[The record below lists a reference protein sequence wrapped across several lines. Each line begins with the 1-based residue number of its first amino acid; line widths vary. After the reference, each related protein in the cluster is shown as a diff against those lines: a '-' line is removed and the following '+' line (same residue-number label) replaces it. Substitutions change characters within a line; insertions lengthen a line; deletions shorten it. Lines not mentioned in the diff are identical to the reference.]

1 MKNLYHNLLLLI
13 AGSPQKQLAAQIQ
26 YLKAE
31 NKVLR
36 ARLPKRIVT
45 TLQERTRLAKLGA
58 KLGNAIHEI
67 VTIVKP
73 ATFLLWLRDAE
84 KPTNALAVRRGR
96 PRTKEP
102 IRDLI
107 IRMAKENDWG
117 YTRILGELKKL
128 KIKPP
133 SRNTIKNIL
142 KENRLEPG
150 PIRGEGTWDDF
161 LKRHAATLWQCDFY
175 AKRVLTLKGWRDL
188 YLLIFL
194 HVESRQVHIAPSTF
208 HPNEEWTTLQ
218 VEKFLEHARLEELP
232 IETLMHDRDKKFTA
246 KVDAKLQAVDIRVV
260 KSAYRSPN
268 TNAFVERFI
277 QTLQRECLD
286 HFIVFGEQ
294 HMDHLV
300 QEFVDFY
307 HEERPHQ
314 GKENQ
319 LLTSVDQPEAGILS
333 INSVNCSERLGGV
346 LKHYHRQAA

>member
-31 NKVLR
+31 NEVLR

-45 TLQERTRLAKLGA
+45 TVQERTRLAKLGA

-84 KPTNALAVRRGR
+84 KPTNAQAVRKGR

-107 IRMAKENDWG
+107 IRMARENDWG

-128 KIKPP
+128 NIKPP

-142 KENRLEPG
+142 KENGLEPG
-150 PIRGEGTWDDF
+150 PKRGEGTWDDF

-175 AKRVLTLKGWRDL
+175 AKRVLTVKGWRDL

-194 HVESRQVHIAPSTF
+194 HVESRQVYKCPSTF
-208 HPNEEWTTLQ
+208 HPNEEWVTEQALA
-218 VEKFLEHARLEELP
+218 FLKHTEAEGMVVQ
-232 IETLMHDRDKKFTA
+232 TLMRDRDTKYQAPFDAAFESAGTEV
-246 KVDAKLQAVDIRVV
+246 KVG
-260 KSAYRSPN
+260 AYRSPN
-268 TNAFVERFI
+268 TNAYVERFI
-277 QTLQRECLD
+277 QTLQQECLD
-286 HFIVFGEQ
+286 HFVVFGKE
-294 HMDHLV
+294 HMDYLV
-300 QEFVDFY
+300 SEFVDFY
-307 HEERPHQ
+307 HEDRPHQ

-319 LLTSVDQPEAGILS
+319 LLTPAESQSEVVSIGSVT
-333 INSVNCSERLGGV
+333 CRERLGGV